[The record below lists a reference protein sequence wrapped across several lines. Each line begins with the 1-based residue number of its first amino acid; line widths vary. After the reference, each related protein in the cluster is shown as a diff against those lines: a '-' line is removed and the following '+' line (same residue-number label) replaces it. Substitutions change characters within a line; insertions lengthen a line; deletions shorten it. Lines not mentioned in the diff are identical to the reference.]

1 MRGFE
6 SRSVRILLSKISV
19 EPIGLEASAGGVVT
33 GFPKRDNIFEGNP
46 PERITPR
53 NRTPTRA
60 AGCWAPSG
68 SSVTSDS
75 LIKLFHYVSVS
86 PTPASYR
93 IFASMASLWGRI
105 EIFAISATA
114 VAGGVAASIEDDD
127 DKFNSGI
134 SRSL

>member
-1 MRGFE
+1 MKWPSGLRRCFKAPAIGMRGFE

-19 EPIGLEASAGGVVT
+19 EPIGLEASAAGVVT

-60 AGCWAPSG
+60 AGCWTPSG

-86 PTPASYR
+86 PTLLRVLRKNNYV
-93 IFASMASLWGRI
+93 I
-105 EIFAISATA
+105 EVSEACLTYLF
-114 VAGGVAASIEDDD
+114 
-127 DKFNSGI
+127 
-134 SRSL
+134 L